1 MQAEKEVVIRKNPL
15 PVKPAP
21 TATEQPAKVTLKAK
35 TTLNL
40 NLATYNAQR
49 TIVDDKE
56 QMTFANRE
64 SRCAVTK
71 HIKHQRGQLMRL
83 QLRDEGVQIAG
94 IQETTFTEEYTSGDG
109 YM

>member
-1 MQAEKEVVIRKNPL
+1 
-15 PVKPAP
+15 
-21 TATEQPAKVTLKAK
+21 
-35 TTLNL
+35 
-40 NLATYNAQR
+40 
-49 TIVDDKE
+49 
-56 QMTFANRE
+56 MTFATRE

-109 YM
+109 YMQFNSRQTSSKQEKLG